1 MRSTV
6 RRFLNTARN
15 GRVARRTGF
24 AEWLEILAGQRSLLD
39 LDDRQLRD
47 IGLTREQ
54 AIAINRGQW
63 PPERTEP

>member
-15 GRVARRTGF
+15 GRVARRMGF
-24 AEWLEILAGQRSLLD
+24 AEWLEIIAGQRSLLD

-47 IGLTREQ
+47 IGLTRDQ
-54 AIAINRGQW
+54 ATAINRGEW
-63 PPERTEP
+63 LPERTEP